1 MTWRMWI
8 QGFCAAG
15 LLGLALLPARA
26 EETTPVAVTLPA
38 VPREFR
44 AVWVATVA
52 NIDWPSKRDLTTDQQ
67 KAELIAILD
76 KCKSINLNAV
86 VLQVRPACDALY
98 ASPYEPW
105 SEYLTGQMGKAPEPF
120 YDPLEFAVTEAHK
133 RGLELHT
140 WFNPYRA
147 FHPSAKGEIS
157 DKHISKTQPD
167 IVKKYGKHLW
177 LDPTDKRTM
186 DHTMNVVLDVVK
198 RYDIDGIHIDDYFYP
213 YKEKDADGKIIDFPD
228 DDNWNKYVASGGT
241 LNRGD
246 WRRAAVNQ
254 FVQRFYAETKAAKP
268 WVKVGISPFGIWKP
282 GHPEQIKGFNQYEE
296 LYADARLWLARG
308 WVDYWTPQLYWTI
321 ANPDQSFPV
330 LLRWWGEQNLTGRH
344 LWPGLFT
351 SRVRDGSANWP
362 ATEIIYQI
370 RWTRLQP
377 GASGNVHFSMQAFLK
392 NADGINDALTTVG
405 GVYAK
410 PAIIP
415 ACPWLDDVL
424 PDKPDLTMLREDGAS
439 TCTVTWQPA
448 PHDTDVRFW
457 AVQKRTGGTWQ
468 LEVVPAETTFTV
480 ELAEPAGEGAKPTD
494 AVAVAAVDRVGNL
507 GPFAIITLP
516 DGRLAVPAANQA
528 AVAEGKK
535 EEFGQVQ

>member
-1 MTWRMWI
+1 MTRNPVKH
-8 QGFCAAG
+8 FVSVAAV
-15 LLGLALLPARA
+15 LGLALTAAVA
-26 EETTPVAVTLPA
+26 EESAPPAVALPA
-38 VPREFR
+38 VQREFR
-44 AVWVATVA
+44 AVWVATVS
-52 NIDWPSKRDLTTDQQ
+52 NIDWPSRRDLTTDQQ

-76 KCKSINLNAV
+76 KCKALNLNAV
-86 VLQVRPACDALY
+86 VLQVRPGCDALY
-98 ASPYEPW
+98 ASQFEPW
-105 SEYLTGQMGKAPEPF
+105 SEYLTGQMGKAPEPY
-120 YDPLEFAVTEAHK
+120 YDPLEFAVAEAHK
-133 RGLELHT
+133 RGLELHA

-147 FHPSAKGEIS
+147 HHPSAKSEIS

-198 RYDIDGIHIDDYFYP
+198 RYDVDGIHIDDYFYP
-213 YKEKDADGKIIDFPD
+213 YKEKDADGKIIEFPD
-228 DDNWNKYVASGGT
+228 DANWEKYQASGGT
-241 LNRGD
+241 MSRSD

-308 WVDYWTPQLYWTI
+308 WVDYWTPQLYWNI

-330 LLRWWGEQNLTGRH
+330 LLRWWAEQNLTGRH
-344 LWPGLFT
+344 LWPGQFT

-362 ATEIIYQI
+362 ASEIIYQI
-370 RWTRLQP
+370 KWTRLQP
-377 GASGNVHFSMQAFLK
+377 GASGTVHFSMQAFLK
-392 NADGINDALTTVG
+392 NADGINDALTTSG

-410 PAIIP
+410 PAIVP
-415 ACPWLDDVL
+415 ACPWLDDVV
-424 PDKPDLTMLREDGAS
+424 PEKPDLTMLREDGAP
-439 TCTVTWQPA
+439 TCTITWQPA
-448 PHDTDVRFW
+448 PADTDVRFW
-457 AVQKRTGGTWQ
+457 AVQKRAGDVWT
-468 LEVVPAETTFTV
+468 LNLVSAETTSLV
-480 ELAEPAGEGAKPTD
+480 ELAVPAGEGAKPTD

-516 DGRLAVPAANQA
+516 DGRAAVPARTA
-528 AVAEGKK
+528 AAGGEVKK